1 MRDWFVPPIVISFV
15 LVATL
20 VATLSFECCF
30 SQRHHKY
37 LQRCPSPR
45 WWPYNPSRGFLCQPR
60 SQPTYVLSDS
70 VVRRAISSLVSSTEF
85 AFRSAP
91 KFDRR
96 SIAGD
101 A

>member
-15 LVATL
+15 LVVTL
-20 VATLSFECCF
+20 VATLSFEFCF
-30 SQRHHKY
+30 SRRYHKHS
-37 LQRCPSPR
+37 QRCPN
-45 WWPYNPSRGFLCQPR
+45 WWPYNPSRGFLYRPR

-85 AFRSAP
+85 AFRSAL

-96 SIAGD
+96 SIAG
-101 A
+101 AA